1 MGVTEVVPNFIDG
14 SWRKSSDP
22 TALSVTNPAT
32 AEEIARVPLTTSMEV
47 EAAALSAAAAFPK
60 WRRTPCGERV
70 QSLGTPTSLFSNP
83 VISPE
88 SKNRIGAL
96 IEQGVQ
102 EGASLEVDG
111 LTRGKRL
118 SSSAG
123 RRKVRSDGTSDL
135 VTGGT

>member
-14 SWRKSSDP
+14 SWRTSSDP

-70 QSLGTPTSLFSNP
+70 QYLGTPTSLFSKPFRRVLSP
-83 VISPE
+83 VSWAAVWIPE
-88 SKNRIGAL
+88 CRRAR
-96 IEQGVQ
+96 
-102 EGASLEVDG
+102 ASHLKARTGLE
-111 LTRGKRL
+111 L
-118 SSSAG
+118 
-123 RRKVRSDGTSDL
+123 
-135 VTGGT
+135 